1 MRKQYY
7 FRPTERGVLIWDV
20 DRLVELSR
28 EFERRRVPLEA
39 IREIDEAFWMD
50 GRAVTCRELAMHA
63 KLIQEADLS
72 FPIILNADGRVM
84 DGMHRVCKALLKG
97 RADID
102 AVQFR
107 VDPEPDHIDVA
118 EGDLPYGDSA

>member
-39 IREIDEAFWMD
+39 IREIDEAFWMN
-50 GRAVTCRELAMHA
+50 GQEVTCRELAMHA
-63 KLIQEADLS
+63 RLIREADLS

-84 DGMHRVCKALLKG
+84 DGMHRVCKALLDG
-97 RADID
+97 RANIE
-102 AVQFR
+102 AVQFK
-107 VDPEPDHIDVA
+107 VDPEPDYVDVP
-118 EGDLPYGDSA
+118 EDDLPYDDSA